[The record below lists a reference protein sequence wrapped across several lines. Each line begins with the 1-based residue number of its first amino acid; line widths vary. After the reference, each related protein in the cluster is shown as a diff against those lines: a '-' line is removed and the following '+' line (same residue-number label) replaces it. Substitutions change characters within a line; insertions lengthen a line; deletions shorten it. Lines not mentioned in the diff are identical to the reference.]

1 MLRNPE
7 KADMHKFITL
17 LFIGLLSIQL
27 IAQPQ
32 NAEKRLQQLVEKTPA
47 VGLAV
52 VVVKNNKIIYK
63 QSLGYKNL
71 ENNQPLTDQSLF
83 RIASISKSFTATALL
98 QLVEEK
104 RITLDDDI
112 SSLLG
117 FPVRNPA
124 YPDKIITLRL
134 LLSHRSS
141 LNDSQGYFNLDV
153 IDPATNPDFSKCF
166 NNYAP
171 GAGYQYCNLNFNIAG
186 TILERLTGVRFDAYI
201 KQTIL
206 NPLGIEGGYCVDSLD
221 NQKFATLYEYKI
233 ADNKFLPSAGAYA
246 SRSSELNSYKMGRST
261 PLFSPTGGLKISAT
275 GLATYMMMHC
285 QMGKYKGGR
294 LLKKKTAKVM
304 QTPLSADGSDQ
315 YGLALWKTDKLIP
328 GRTLTG
334 HTGSAYGLNSA
345 MFFDQQRKNG
355 MIVICNGSRVTYKEG
370 YPIIIREALQILYEE
385 FLQ

>member
-1 MLRNPE
+1 
-7 KADMHKFITL
+7 
-17 LFIGLLSIQL
+17 
-27 IAQPQ
+27 
-32 NAEKRLQQLVEKTPA
+32 
-47 VGLAV
+47 
-52 VVVKNNKIIYK
+52 
-63 QSLGYKNL
+63 
-71 ENNQPLTDQSLF
+71 
-83 RIASISKSFTATALL
+83 
-98 QLVEEK
+98 
-104 RITLDDDI
+104 
-112 SSLLG
+112 
-117 FPVRNPA
+117 
-124 YPDKIITLRL
+124 
-134 LLSHRSS
+134 
-141 LNDSQGYFNLDV
+141 
-153 IDPATNPDFSKCF
+153 
-166 NNYAP
+166 
-171 GAGYQYCNLNFNIAG
+171 
-186 TILERLTGVRFDAYI
+186 
-201 KQTIL
+201 
-206 NPLGIEGGYCVDSLD
+206 
-221 NQKFATLYEYKI
+221 
-233 ADNKFLPSAGAYA
+233 
-246 SRSSELNSYKMGRST
+246 MGRST

>member
-1 MLRNPE
+1 LLRNPE
-7 KADMHKFITL
+7 KADMQKFITL

-104 RITLDDDI
+104 RITLEDDV

-186 TILERLTGVRFDAYI
+186 TIL
-201 KQTIL
+201 
-206 NPLGIEGGYCVDSLD
+206 
-221 NQKFATLYEYKI
+221 
-233 ADNKFLPSAGAYA
+233 
-246 SRSSELNSYKMGRST
+246 
-261 PLFSPTGGLKISAT
+261 
-275 GLATYMMMHC
+275 
-285 QMGKYKGGR
+285 
-294 LLKKKTAKVM
+294 
-304 QTPLSADGSDQ
+304 
-315 YGLALWKTDKLIP
+315 
-328 GRTLTG
+328 
-334 HTGSAYGLNSA
+334 
-345 MFFDQQRKNG
+345 
-355 MIVICNGSRVTYKEG
+355 
-370 YPIIIREALQILYEE
+370 
-385 FLQ
+385 

>member
-7 KADMHKFITL
+7 KADMQKFITL

-206 NPLGIEGGYCVDSLD
+206 NPLGIDGGYCVDSLD
-221 NQKFATLYEYKI
+221 VEKFATLYEYKAGENRFI
-233 ADNKFLPSAGAYA
+233 ASAGAYA
-246 SRSSELNSYKMGRST
+246 SRSSELKNYQMGRST